1 MNILMVS
8 AAVTVVSGFA
18 RWLSILSLNFLLYE
32 ELKRATKINIIIVI
46 LGSNY
51 AEKIGKN
58 NVV

>member
-51 AEKIGKN
+51 ADKIG
-58 NVV
+58 